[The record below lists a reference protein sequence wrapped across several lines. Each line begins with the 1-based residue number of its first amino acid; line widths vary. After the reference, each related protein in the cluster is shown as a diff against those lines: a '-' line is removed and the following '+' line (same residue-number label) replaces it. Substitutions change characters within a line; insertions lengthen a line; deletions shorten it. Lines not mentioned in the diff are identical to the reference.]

1 MNADGPRGG
10 THCMKILLV
19 SPQTPDTFWSFRHVV
34 RMVSKR
40 AAFPPLGLLTVAAML
55 PSDWSLRVVDLN
67 VERLRDEH
75 LRRQAAAKIAQEELA
90 FLIDRLGF
98 IPGSTRGLIHPKK
111 RVPGGRSHGGR
122 RRPAARSIA
131 L

>member
-19 SPQTPDTFWSFRHVV
+19 SPQIPDIFWSFRHVV

-75 LRRQAAAKIAQEELA
+75 LRWADYVMLSAMRIQRASVLDVVARCAAAAKPVIGE
-90 FLIDRLGF
+90 I
-98 IPGSTRGLIHPKK
+98 
-111 RVPGGRSHGGR
+111 GR
-122 RRPAARSIA
+122 AV
-131 L
+131 